1 MAKPS
6 KTSKAEVKEVEVQK
20 IDNRISLESILEQVS
35 KKAGTQIR
43 SRSVSSATKDR
54 ATRIKELSAE
64 LAREIREFQG
74 GIGGFS
80 IRQKRPEAALT
91 LLYWSGRREFEATTF
106 STHSKYRRLSIPPAG
121 DKRASAG
128 PCADAEWHGVGILS
142 GPGNRKTR
150 IRIPAPGEQPSCD
163 VRIA

>member
-6 KTSKAEVKEVEVQK
+6 KMSKAEVKEVEVQK

-64 LAREIREFQG
+64 LAREIREFREESAASQSAKNG
-74 GIGGFS
+74 P
-80 IRQKRPEAALT
+80 KR
-91 LLYWSGRREFEATTF
+91 R
-106 STHSKYRRLSIPPAG
+106 
-121 DKRASAG
+121 
-128 PCADAEWHGVGILS
+128 
-142 GPGNRKTR
+142 
-150 IRIPAPGEQPSCD
+150 
-163 VRIA
+163 

>member
-1 MAKPS
+1 MAKAS

-64 LAREIREFQG
+64 LAREIREFREE
-74 GIGGFS
+74 S
-80 IRQKRPEAALT
+80 AA
-91 LLYWSGRREFEATTF
+91 SQ
-106 STHSKYRRLSIPPAG
+106 
-121 DKRASAG
+121 SANKG
-128 PCADAEWHGVGILS
+128 PKQ
-142 GPGNRKTR
+142 R
-150 IRIPAPGEQPSCD
+150 
-163 VRIA
+163 